1 MGKSSSGKDSIY
13 KLLKK
18 KYPEYK
24 TITLYTT
31 RPIRQGET
39 EGVEYH
45 FVTEKEFNQMKEEK
59 KIIEYRTYDTKCGL
73 WIYFTADDGQID
85 LENNNYL
92 VIGTL
97 QSFDAMC
104 QYYGK
109 DKVVPVYLEVE
120 DGKRLQRA
128 LDREK
133 QEDNPKYAEMC
144 RRFLADSEDFSEEN
158 LKKAGIKKRFFN
170 ENLETCMK
178 EIETYLDTIYSDKTM
193 I

>member
-1 MGKSSSGKDSIY
+1 MGKSSSGKDSIF
-13 KLLKK
+13 KMLKK
-18 KYPEYK
+18 KYPQYK

-31 RPIRQGET
+31 RPIRQGEI
-39 EGVEYH
+39 EGEEYH
-45 FVTEKEFNQMKEEK
+45 FVTEKEFNKMKKEH

-85 LENNNYL
+85 LKKNTYL

-104 QYYGK
+104 QYYGR
-109 DKVVPVYLEVE
+109 DKVVPIYLEVE
-120 DGKRLQRA
+120 DGERLQRA

-133 QEDNPKYAEMC
+133 IEEHPKYAEVC

-158 LKKAGIKKRFFN
+158 LANAGIKKRFQN
-170 ENLETCMK
+170 REIEICMK
-178 EIETYLDTIYSDKTM
+178 EIETYLDTIYSE
-193 I
+193 